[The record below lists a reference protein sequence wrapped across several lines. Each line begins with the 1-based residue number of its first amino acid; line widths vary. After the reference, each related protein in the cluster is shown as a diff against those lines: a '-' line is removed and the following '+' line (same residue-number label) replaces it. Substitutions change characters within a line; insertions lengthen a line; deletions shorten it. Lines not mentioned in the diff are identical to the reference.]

1 MTKNL
6 GKSNIIWCKI
16 WIAICQAKIEL
27 LLKFQSQIS
36 FTDIEQM
43 RCVQIS
49 DKGQGQIRAL
59 GARLN
64 MSLRFY

>member
-1 MTKNL
+1 M
-6 GKSNIIWCKI
+6 
-16 WIAICQAKIEL
+16 AISQAKIEL

-36 FTDIEQM
+36 FTDNEQM

-49 DKGQGQIRAL
+49 DKGQGQIRAW